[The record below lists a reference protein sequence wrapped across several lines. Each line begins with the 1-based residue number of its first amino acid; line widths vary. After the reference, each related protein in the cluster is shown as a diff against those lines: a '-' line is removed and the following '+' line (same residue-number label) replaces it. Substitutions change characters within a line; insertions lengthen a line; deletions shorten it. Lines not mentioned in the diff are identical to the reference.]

1 MVAQD
6 QAGGGE
12 AERAVTA
19 GPPIELIVLEY
30 WNVAEQNVDAFLAF
44 YEGDF
49 SRAIAHCTGHAGML
63 VNVRSP
69 SAAKH
74 VLGTPPGPR
83 QAISPHPFLS
93 QLGTRTDAMVDFDA
107 LLQYEWNIL
116 GMQLFTS
123 TERVGASGRSS
134 PPASSWRGRG
144 GGRSTPDATEPT
156 RARCSPSSSRSS
168 TTTGTSSSRRARRS
182 GARNP

>member
-1 MVAQD
+1 MAAQGR
-6 QAGGGE
+6 AGGGE

-30 WNVAEQNVDAFLAF
+30 WNVAEQNVEAFLAF

-63 VNVRSP
+63 VSVRSP

-123 TERVGASGRSS
+123 TERVGAMWEEFTAGLELAR
-134 PPASSWRGRG
+134 PRWREEY
-144 GGRSTPDATEPT
+144 PDATEPT
-156 RARCSPSSSRSS
+156 GVMLAEFFPLVDNHWDVFVETRAALWSP
-168 TTTGTSSSRRARRS
+168 
-182 GARNP
+182 